1 MYVTNLELRSAS
13 PAAQPDAQ
21 PTEEP
26 LSSQIRKNLTPFEDT
41 NRTPSPAVKTAA
53 NLLIKARH
61 ARKQRN

>member
-1 MYVTNLELRSAS
+1 MYVIKLELRSGS
-13 PAAQPDAQ
+13 PAVQPDVQ

-26 LSSQIRKNLTPFEDT
+26 LSSQIRKDLTPFVDT

-53 NLLIKARH
+53 NLLSKARH